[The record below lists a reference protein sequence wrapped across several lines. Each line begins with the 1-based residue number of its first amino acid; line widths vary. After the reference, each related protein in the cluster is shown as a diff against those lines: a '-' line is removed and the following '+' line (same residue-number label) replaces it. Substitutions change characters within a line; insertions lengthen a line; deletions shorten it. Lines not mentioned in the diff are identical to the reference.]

1 METKETK
8 YSNGTTVIIVHDNYD
23 EDDSS
28 GASSAAWV
36 CIVLII
42 VIVIGCLI
50 LCRCIKDETDDS
62 FRRMKTEGIK
72 REQARHKLISLQ
84 NTKTDQGL
92 DDDDGFVNIDAMPA
106 AQYSNGMRRVVYDQ
120 NQQILGSENAKP
132 KKKSK
137 IKAFFTGSK

>member
-23 EDDSS
+23 EDDSN

-84 NTKTDQGL
+84 NTKTD
-92 DDDDGFVNIDAMPA
+92 
-106 AQYSNGMRRVVYDQ
+106 
-120 NQQILGSENAKP
+120 
-132 KKKSK
+132 
-137 IKAFFTGSK
+137 